1 MVEDFVL
8 VEKQRRIEIGLEEK
22 KEKAKVIFEYLI
34 KNAIKRRKNA
44 ERKASI
50 WKKRRL
56 PHKRS
61 I

>member
-1 MVEDFVL
+1 MQAMVAGEGT
-8 VEKQRRIEIGLEEK
+8 EEEEK

-34 KNAIKRRKNA
+34 TNALKRRKNA